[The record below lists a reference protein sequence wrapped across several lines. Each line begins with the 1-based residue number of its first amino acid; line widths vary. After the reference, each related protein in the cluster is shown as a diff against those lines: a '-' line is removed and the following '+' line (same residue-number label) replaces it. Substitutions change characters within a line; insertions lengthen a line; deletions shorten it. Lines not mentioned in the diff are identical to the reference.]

1 MTYRKYDAQEVI
13 NRIAMC
19 ADHMA
24 SLHMASLA
32 GVGAMETAGAIL
44 GYLAKH
50 PKDLEPFMVGGLAG
64 LPPDFP
70 LLHDLSWCNN
80 NGDVIDPEHARRQI
94 KVNAMKKASA

>member
-13 NRIAMC
+13 NRIAQC

-24 SLHMASLA
+24 FLA

-50 PKDLEPFMVGGLAG
+50 PKDLEPFMVGGLAE
-64 LPPDFP
+64 LPPDFL

-94 KVNAMKKASA
+94 KVNAMKKTSA